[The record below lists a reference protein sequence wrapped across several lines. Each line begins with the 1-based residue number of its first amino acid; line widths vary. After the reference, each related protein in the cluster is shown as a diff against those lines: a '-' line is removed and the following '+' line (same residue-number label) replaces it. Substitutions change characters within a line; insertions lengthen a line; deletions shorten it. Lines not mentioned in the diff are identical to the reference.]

1 MLELSTRVLALTKQ
15 STNFGHFQGT
25 IELSHRTF
33 IKTWHL
39 PEVDTVKVLLNIK
52 KKKISFIAAA
62 TFLAQTVHNP
72 DVTQAGL
79 ALAKIAGKVS
89 FSSPEPLVPLS
100 RRGGLEGQEALKTRM
115 IGFVL
120 KDLFRSS

>member
-1 MLELSTRVLALTKQ
+1 MVELSTRVLALTKQ

-33 IKTWHL
+33 IKTCHL

-72 DVTQAGL
+72 DVTQVSL
-79 ALAKIAGKVS
+79 ALAKNRGQS
-89 FSSPEPLVPLS
+89 FIFVPRAS
-100 RRGGLEGQEALKTRM
+100 CP
-115 IGFVL
+115 
-120 KDLFRSS
+120 S